1 MKLLYC
7 AGVINVIF
15 NRNIKEEKGQKQ
27 SERGETGQVKG
38 AEEIIETDSRQ
49 RC

>member
-7 AGVINVIF
+7 AGVINGIL
-15 NRNIKEEKGQKQ
+15 NRSIKEERGQKQ
-27 SERGETGQVKG
+27 SERG
-38 AEEIIETDSRQ
+38 AEGIIETDSRQ